1 MSKHSHHQH
10 NIDFKKAFTVT
21 VEPKSQ
27 VKITGEIPYEELATE
42 RENAIK
48 ALGCNVNLDGFRKGH
63 VPAAVLE
70 KHIGEMAI
78 LTEMAE
84 RAISHM
90 YPHILEA
97 HEIDSIGYP
106 KIEITKIAPNNP
118 LGFTATVAVVPEIGL
133 PDYQAIAKKANVGK
147 PSQEVSETELENKI
161 TEILRQKAAY
171 ERLQQKA
178 VAKEGETDLPTPETE
193 EKVNETVP
201 ELTDETVKSLG
212 QPGQFETVEQF
223 KTMLREHLEIEKKR
237 DVTANHRATITD
249 GIIAESKIE
258 LPEILIESE
267 LNQMFAQMEEDLKR
281 SNLKMT
287 EYLSH
292 IKKTKEELSK
302 EWSPA
307 AEKRAKLQLILNEIA
322 KKEKIVADEKL
333 VNEQV
338 AELLNHYKD
347 ADEVRVRTY
356 VSSILQNEAVMKNLE
371 ELN

>member
-1 MSKHSHHQH
+1 MSTHSHHH

-27 VKITGEIPYEELATE
+27 VKISGEIPYEELAVE
-42 RENAIK
+42 RERAIK
-48 ALGCNVNLDGFRKGH
+48 SLGQNVNLDGFRKGH

-97 HEIDSIGYP
+97 HAIDAIGYP

-118 LGFTATVAVVPEIGL
+118 LGFTATVAVIPEIGL
-133 PDYQAIAKKANVGK
+133 PDYQAIAKKTNKGK
-147 PSQEVSETELENKI
+147 ASVEVSEGELEDKI
-161 TEILRQKAAY
+161 KDILRQKAAY
-171 ERLQQKA
+171 EKIQQKA
-178 VAKEGETDLPTPETE
+178 AVSTEGADLLTPETVIKSDE
-193 EKVNETVP
+193 AVP
-201 ELTDETVKSLG
+201 ELTNETVKALG

-237 DVTANHRATITD
+237 DVDANHRATITD
-249 GIIAESKIE
+249 EIIAESKIE
-258 LPEILIESE
+258 LPEILIDSE
-267 LNQMFAQMEEDLKR
+267 LSQMFAQMEEDLKR
-281 SNLKMT
+281 SNLKMDD
-287 EYLSH
+287 YLSH
-292 IKKTKEELSK
+292 IKKTKDDLRK

-333 VNEQV
+333 VNDQV
-338 AELLNHYKD
+338 KELLNHYKD
-347 ADEVRVRTY
+347 ADEARVRTY
-356 VSSILQNEAVMKNLE
+356 VSSILQNEAVLKNLE
-371 ELN
+371 ELK